1 MDKKDIKIVFF
12 GTPEFAA
19 ESLRKLVDNGFDI
32 AAVVTAPDKPAGR
45 GHRLLQSDVK
55 KEALLHDLP
64 VLQPRNL
71 KDPAFIDELKAI
83 GADLFIVIAFRM
95 LPEAVWQM
103 PPMGC
108 FNLHASLLPAYRGA
122 APINR
127 AIINGETRT
136 GVTTFF
142 LKHEIDTGD
151 ILARE
156 EIEIGPDENVG
167 SVYDRL
173 MRLGAD
179 MTCRTVE
186 SIADGSLHPIP
197 QPDGEYVPAPK
208 IFRPDCEI
216 DWNASA
222 RQIHNLVRGL
232 SPYPCA
238 RTTVVEKSGRPIEAK
253 IISTRITDEMPDD
266 LADAAPG
273 TVSATRKHL
282 VVKTGDGVI
291 EILSLQPSG
300 KKPMEASAFLLGYAP
315 DSCRT
320 SDF

>member
-1 MDKKDIKIVFF
+1 M
-12 GTPEFAA
+12 
-19 ESLRKLVDNGFDI
+19 
-32 AAVVTAPDKPAGR
+32 
-45 GHRLLQSDVK
+45 
-55 KEALLHDLP
+55 
-64 VLQPRNL
+64 
-71 KDPAFIDELKAI
+71 
-83 GADLFIVIAFRM
+83 
-95 LPEAVWQM
+95 
-103 PPMGC
+103 
-108 FNLHASLLPAYRGA
+108 
-122 APINR
+122 
-127 AIINGETRT
+127 
-136 GVTTFF
+136 
-142 LKHEIDTGD
+142 
-151 ILARE
+151 
-156 EIEIGPDENVG
+156 
-167 SVYDRL
+167 
-173 MRLGAD
+173 
-179 MTCRTVE
+179 
-186 SIADGSLHPIP
+186 
-197 QPDGEYVPAPK
+197 PAPK

-253 IISTRITDEMPDD
+253 ILSTRITDEMPDD